1 MLLAD
6 GYPFLDVMWSIFIF
20 FAWTIWIFLLFLVL
34 ADNFRRRDHSGW
46 AKAGWTLVVIL
57 LPLVGVLVYMIV
69 RPPIRG
75 PVVT

>member
-1 MLLAD
+1 MLVAD
-6 GYPFLDVMWSIFIF
+6 SYPFLDAMWSIFIF
-20 FAWTIWIFLLFLVL
+20 FAGILWVTLVIMVLF
-34 ADNFRRRDHSGW
+34 DNFSRNDQSGW
-46 AKAGWTLVVIL
+46 SEAGWTLVVIL

>member
-20 FAWTIWIFLLFLVL
+20 FAGILWITLVIMVLF
-34 ADNFRRRDHSGW
+34 DNLSRNDQSGW

-69 RPPIRG
+69 RPPMRG